1 MSRGPAGEAA
11 PGAAVGRMAWAKV
24 NLYLSVTGRRS
35 DGYHELDSLVVFA
48 GLGDQ
53 LVFTPAEGLALELAG
68 PFAVALPADADNLVI
83 RAAEALAAAAGVAAG
98 ARIGLTKNLPAAA
111 GLGGGSA
118 DAAATLEGLAELWGL
133 APAPDDLAKLA
144 EGLGA
149 DVPVCLYGRPAVV
162 RGIGEVIERAL
173 PLPPIW
179 LVLVNPGLALPTAEV
194 FAARQGDFSAPEAWG
209 GLSADPAE
217 LAGRLGER
225 GNDLEAPA
233 RRLAPEIDRVLAA
246 LSGECGCL
254 LARMSGGGATC
265 FGLFATQAEARAA
278 AAAIAAGPGQDG
290 WWTAAAPLLHGKLDR
305 L

>member
-11 PGAAVGRMAWAKV
+11 PGTAVGRMAWAKV

-53 LVFTPAEGLALELAG
+53 LVFAPAEGLKLELAG
-68 PFAVALPADADNLVI
+68 PFAAALPAGADNLVT
-83 RAAEALAAAAGVAAG
+83 RAAEALARAAGAAAG

-118 DAAATLEGLAELWGL
+118 DAAATLDGLAELWGL
-133 APAPDDLAKLA
+133 APAPGDLAKLA
-144 EGLGA
+144 KGLGA
-149 DVPVCLYGRPAVV
+149 DVPVCLYGRPALV
-162 RGIGEVIERAL
+162 RGIGEVIERAP
-173 PLPPIW
+173 PLPPAW
-179 LVLVNPGLALPTAEV
+179 LVLVNPGVALPTAEV
-194 FAARQGDFSAPEAWG
+194 FAARQGDFSAPAAWG
-209 GLSADPAE
+209 GPSADPAE

-246 LSGECGCL
+246 LSGEIGCL
-254 LARMSGGGATC
+254 LARMSGSGATC
-265 FGLFATQAEARAA
+265 FGLFAAQAEARAA
-278 AAAIAAGPGQDG
+278 AAAIAAGQDG
-290 WWTAAAPLLHGKLDR
+290 WWTAAAPLLHGKLDH